1 MESLLERSGYGAS
14 FNNIYITPTTI
25 RKECKNEYGRTKIQ
39 KEMKFYRYLIE
50 QNVRFT
56 VPAIYDMSDTS
67 YTMQNLTGY
76 VSLYTVFSTFTPDK
90 KADILKRIYDELD
103 ILHKSSHVDITK
115 DKLEECLQIET
126 HAKILERVKHVK
138 TLIDTHSHI
147 KKVNGTVLKSFN
159 TVLSLISQKVKAYID
174 TRKTCRLYLIH
185 GDCQFNNVLYNPST
199 EHIAFIDP
207 RGYFGSI
214 DLYGMAEYDAAK
226 VIFALSGYDMFDN
239 MDTVVLDIQDDT
251 LYIPNLFQIC
261 AEDGEIGGPLFKQ
274 DDIAS
279 VLAISVWLGNAHCF
293 KHNPQKA
300 VFSYFYAMY
309 LASKYL

>member
-1 MESLLERSGYGAS
+1 
-14 FNNIYITPTTI
+14 
-25 RKECKNEYGRTKIQ
+25 
-39 KEMKFYRYLIE
+39 
-50 QNVRFT
+50 VRFT
-56 VPAIYDMSDTS
+56 IPAIYDMSDTS
-67 YTMQNLTGY
+67 YTMQNLNGY
-76 VSLYTVFSTFTPDK
+76 VSLYTVFSSFTHDK
-90 KADILKRIYDELD
+90 KADILKRIHDELD

-126 HAKILERVKHVK
+126 HTKILERVEHVK
-138 TLIDTHSHI
+138 TLIDTYSHI
-147 KKVNGTVLKSFN
+147 KKVNGTVLKPFN

-174 TRKTCRLYLIH
+174 TCETYRLYLIH

-207 RGYFGSI
+207 RGYFGPI

-226 VIFALSGYDMFDN
+226 VIFALSGYDVFDN

-251 LYIPNLFQIC
+251 LHIPNLFQID
-261 AEDGEIGGPLFKQ
+261 AEDGETGGPLFKQ

-293 KHNPQKA
+293 KHNPPKA